1 MSESLSC
8 GFWKKPVADAITPD
22 DLVILTSAS
31 CATPLIIDLV
41 YADGTHAEN
50 IFREAVYR
58 ADAPFILH
66 KDLAK
71 ITLSAA
77 KILHE
82 RHGWTLV
89 LKDGLRTVE
98 AQERLAQ
105 TPVARAHPEWMR
117 EPGRLLSPPGAG
129 AHPRGM
135 AVDACALDDHGQPVD
150 MGTTFDTMTAQSAR
164 SYTGFAES
172 ILKNRHNLETG
183 FTDAAA
189 IHGMEIFPLPSEWWD
204 FRFTRGHYSRF
215 TPLSDADL
223 PPHLRMTDAHA
234 CA

>member
-1 MSESLSC
+1 MSGNPLH
-8 GFWKKPVADAITPD
+8 GFWKKPVGDAIAQN
-22 DLVILTSAS
+22 DLVALTSTGSTA
-31 CATPLIIDLV
+31 PLIIDLV
-41 YADGTHAEN
+41 YADGTHPEN

-71 ITLSAA
+71 ITLTAA
-77 KILHE
+77 AIVHQ

-89 LKDGLRTVE
+89 LKDGLRTIE
-98 AQERLAQ
+98 AQERLAL

-135 AVDACALDDHGQPVD
+135 AVDVSVLDGHGQPVD

-164 SYTGFAES
+164 SYTGFAAS
-172 ILKNRHNLETG
+172 ILKNRRTLETG

-189 IHGMEIFPLPSEWWD
+189 LHGMEIFPLPSEWWD
-204 FRFTRGHYSRF
+204 FRFTRDHYGRF
-215 TPLSDADL
+215 APLSDADL
-223 PPHLRMTDAHA
+223 PPHLRMTDAYGRT
-234 CA
+234 

>member
-1 MSESLSC
+1 MSVNPLYNS
-8 GFWKKPVADAITPD
+8 WKKPVAEAITPN
-22 DLVILTSAS
+22 DLVIVTSAS
-31 CATPLIIDLV
+31 CDAPLVIDLV
-41 YADGTHAEN
+41 YAHGTHPEN
-50 IFREAVYR
+50 IFREAIYR
-58 ADAPFILH
+58 ANAPFILH

-71 ITLSAA
+71 ITLSTA
-77 KILHE
+77 KIVHE

-135 AVDACALDDHGQPVD
+135 AVDVSALDDHGRPID
-150 MGTTFDTMTAQSAR
+150 MGTVFDAMTAQSAR
-164 SYTGFAES
+164 SYTGHPES
-172 ILKNRHNLETG
+172 ILENRRNLETG

-189 IHGMEIFPLPSEWWD
+189 IHGMEIFPLSSEWWD
-204 FRFTRGHYSRF
+204 FRFTHGHYSRF
-215 TPLSDADL
+215 APLSDADL

-234 CA
+234 RT